1 MTREQAQTMIEAEG
15 YNVSDFVEE
24 DGETFVFNCTAEDGE
39 TIEVCVVDGHVLPS
53 PT

>member
-15 YNVSDFVEE
+15 YNVSDFV
-24 DGETFVFNCTAEDGE
+24 DDDGE